1 MKVKALVMSNSLW
14 SQGFLPLEFSRQE
27 YLSDKHSLCK
37 GIFLIQG
44 LNPSLHITG
53 RFFIVKATYGKLHM
67 GPQKFPNIESNPE
80 KEQN

>member
-14 SQGFLPLEFSRQE
+14 SQGFLPLEFPRQE

-53 RFFIVKATYGKLHM
+53 RFFRVKATREAPYGTTEVSKYRK
-67 GPQKFPNIESNPE
+67 QS
-80 KEQN
+80 